1 MKILPASWIL
11 NKSLKGW
18 PLTYSETIL
27 PPQFK
32 TFQVRHLKANFSEK
46 HQHPISNLPVCS
58 PTLTVELGLLWN
70 PEYESIP
77 PTKQGTISSLVF
89 GRSFNIACHLR
100 GMKRIVYHLLQSQ
113 PLPPSY
119 QQAFI
124 CSLIYTNN
132 DHITALVFV
141 VGFFFLKEGGGLDQ
155 INKQHI
161 KTVTGASYNK

>member
-18 PLTYSETIL
+18 PLTYSDSP

-32 TFQVRHLKANFSEK
+32 TFQVSHLKANFSEK

-77 PTKQGTISSLVF
+77 PTKQGTISCLVF
-89 GRSFNIACHLR
+89 GKSFNIACYLR
-100 GMKRIVYHLLQSQ
+100 GMKQMNCLPSLAESTSTPKLPTSFYLQ
-113 PLPPSY
+113 PDL
-119 QQAFI
+119 QQ
-124 CSLIYTNN
+124 
-132 DHITALVFV
+132 
-141 VGFFFLKEGGGLDQ
+141 
-155 INKQHI
+155 
-161 KTVTGASYNK
+161 